1 MKDRVPKYPGR
12 VYVTPENVGA
22 PYYATIERA
31 DEPVEAGTPLN
42 KATLLSDDV
51 ANLISL
57 SGDQATVSEA
67 LKAVFNL
74 ANPYA
79 STSRYG
85 RTILTS
91 IISDAENLA
100 ATPKAVKDVSNAVSN
115 IIAKKMLISQTI
127 TADNTRS
134 AVLNFSGIDLSK
146 YVELVIRITKPYSPN
161 EMCLFVDLPPSW
173 EGASSGARNTMRMDA
188 ETIELKKSSY
198 SGGDDVYLYNDYAES
213 RRDIGAFVN
222 ELHIVLTDDTIRNS
236 ESEYWSY
243 GFYNYIYGS
252 GYSGFLLCNLLD
264 GWDGSKITLYCTDGY
279 GNPRLNTAHI
289 DVYGIQGGN

>member
-12 VYVTPENVGA
+12 VYVTPENGSA
-22 PYYATIERA
+22 PYYATLTRA
-31 DEPVEAGTPLN
+31 DEPVEVGTPLN
-42 KATLLSDDV
+42 KATLLNDDV

-67 LKAVFNL
+67 LKAIFNI
-74 ANPYA
+74 ANPIA
-79 STSRYG
+79 STSQYG
-85 RTILTS
+85 RTMLTS

-127 TADNTRS
+127 TANNTSS
-134 AVLNFSGIDLSK
+134 AVLDFSGIDLSK

-161 EMCLFVDLPPSW
+161 EMRLSVDLPPSW
-173 EGASSGARNTMRMDA
+173 TTSSSGVRNIMRIDT
-188 ETIELKKSSY
+188 ETVELKKSSY
-198 SGGDDVYLYNDYAES
+198 SGGDSIYLYNDYS
-213 RRDIGAFVN
+213 VSQRDIGAFVN
-222 ELHIVLTDDTIRNS
+222 ELHMVLTDDTIRDS

-252 GYSGFLLCNLLD
+252 GYSSFSLCNLAD
-264 GWDGSKITLYCTDGY
+264 GWDRSKITLYCTDGY
-279 GNPRLNTAHI
+279 GNPKLNTAHI